1 MILFWNAGIEEVTI
15 MGHFI
20 SSFSYLRNAI
30 FPNDQNIEYRL
41 GWNYRDF

>member
-15 MGHFI
+15 MSHFI
-20 SSFSYLRNAI
+20 SSFSYLRNVI